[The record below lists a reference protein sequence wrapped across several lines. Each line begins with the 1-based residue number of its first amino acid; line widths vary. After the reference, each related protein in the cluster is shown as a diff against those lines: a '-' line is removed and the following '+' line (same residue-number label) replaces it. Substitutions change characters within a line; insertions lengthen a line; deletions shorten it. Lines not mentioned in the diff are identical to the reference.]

1 MKIVEVGMEK
11 EKYQERILVYILKTI
26 LKVKMI
32 NLVLKVEK
40 NLIFLEKVRVKY
52 HIHHHLKNQKIN
64 YQQKEKFK

>member
-52 HIHHHLKNQKIN
+52 HIHHRLKNQKIN
-64 YQQKEKFK
+64 Y